1 MKKIFITM
9 LAAVAATASFAQG
22 NPKIEKEVKATKEYN
37 AGKTLLEGQYA
48 SLTDEQKGAGHNA
61 LVEIVYPNASKAFDT
76 WQINSTMGKN
86 DPVDFQ
92 PIYQAID
99 EAVKAD
105 ELNAKFHKKNQDR
118 LANFRIPLIVAGQNY
133 LQVNDYDNA
142 FEYMKLYVTSGFSSL
157 FKEVAGEK
165 DANIGNV
172 ARLCCA
178 IMYQKEN
185 YAEGIKYGEIAMADT
200 ASRADAEPYYFACI
214 EKQLKTKDDTLK
226 YIKKMEEIDAKKYF
240 ARMMSLYNS
249 IGETELANKLLDEE
263 IARNPQN
270 KMAYAVKGENAMQN
284 REYDVAIANFKK
296 VVELDPSFTAVWFN
310 LGVCTSQKGFDLN
323 EKYTDS
329 KGKMPADKAAEVQGV
344 LKEAI
349 VAYEKV
355 RELDPNHEQI
365 SNWPVQ
371 LRMLYN
377 AVGETAKAQE
387 ITNMLG
393 DN

>member
-9 LAAVAATASFAQG
+9 LATVAATASFAQG
-22 NPKIEKEVKATKEYN
+22 NPKIAKEVKATKEYT
-37 AGKTLLEGQYA
+37 AGKAILDQQFA
-48 SLTDEQKGAGHNA
+48 SLTDEQKGDGYAA
-61 LVEIVYPNASKAFDT
+61 LVDIVYPDASKAFDT
-76 WQINSTMGKN
+76 WQINSTTGKN
-86 DPVDFQ
+86 DPIDFTSV
-92 PIYQAID
+92 YQVID

-105 ELNAKFHKKNQDR
+105 NYNKKYHKKNQDR
-118 LANFRIPLIVAGQNY
+118 LLNFRIPLIIAGQNY
-133 LQVNDYDNA
+133 LNANDYDKA
-142 FEYMKLYVTSGFSSL
+142 FEYMALYVNSGYSSL
-157 FKEVAGEK
+157 FEEVAGKK
-165 DANIGNV
+165 DANLGNV

-178 IMYQKEN
+178 IKYQKED

-200 ASRADAEPYYFACI
+200 ASRADVEPYYMACL
-214 EKQLKTKDDTLK
+214 EKQLKTKEDTLK
-226 YIKKMEEIDAKKYF
+226 YIKKLEEIDAKKYF

-249 IGETELANKLLDEE
+249 VGETELANKLLDEE

-284 REYDVAIANFKK
+284 RDYDTAIANFKK

-323 EKYTDS
+323 EKYTD
-329 KGKMPADKAAEVQGV
+329 KQGRLAADKAAQVNAV

-387 ITNMLG
+387 ITKMLG

>member
-1 MKKIFITM
+1 
-9 LAAVAATASFAQG
+9 
-22 NPKIEKEVKATKEYN
+22 
-37 AGKTLLEGQYA
+37 
-48 SLTDEQKGAGHNA
+48 
-61 LVEIVYPNASKAFDT
+61 
-76 WQINSTMGKN
+76 
-86 DPVDFQ
+86 
-92 PIYQAID
+92 
-99 EAVKAD
+99 
-105 ELNAKFHKKNQDR
+105 
-118 LANFRIPLIVAGQNY
+118 
-133 LQVNDYDNA
+133 
-142 FEYMKLYVTSGFSSL
+142 
-157 FKEVAGEK
+157 
-165 DANIGNV
+165 
-172 ARLCCA
+172 
-178 IMYQKEN
+178 
-185 YAEGIKYGEIAMADT
+185 
-200 ASRADAEPYYFACI
+200 
-214 EKQLKTKDDTLK
+214 
-226 YIKKMEEIDAKKYF
+226 MEEIDAKKYF

-329 KGKMPADKAAEVQGV
+329 KGKLPADKAAEVQGV

-387 ITNMLG
+387 ITHMLG

>member
-22 NPKIEKEVKATKEYN
+22 NPKIAKAVKATKDYA
-37 AGKTLLEGQYA
+37 AGKALLNNEFGT
-48 SLTDEQKGAGHNA
+48 LTDEQKGEGLNA
-61 LVEIVYPNASKAFDT
+61 LVEIVYPGASKAFDT
-76 WQINSTMGKN
+76 YQINQAQGKKEA
-86 DPVDFQ
+86 VDFT
-92 PIYQAID
+92 PVYQAID

-105 ELNAKFHKKNQDR
+105 EYNKKFHSKNLDR
-118 LANFRIPLIVAGQNY
+118 LQNLRIPLIIAGQDY
-133 LQVNDYDNA
+133 LQANDYDKA
-142 FEYMKLYVTSGFSSL
+142 FDYMALYVNSGNSSL
-157 FKEVAGEK
+157 FKEVAGKK
-165 DANIGNV
+165 DPNMGSV
-172 ARLCCA
+172 ARLCTA
-178 IMYQKEN
+178 LLYQKGK
-185 YAEGIKYGEIAMADT
+185 YAEAIPYGEIAMADST
-200 ASRADAEPYYFACI
+200 SRADVEPYYLACL
-214 EKQLKTKDDTLK
+214 EKQLKTKQDTLN
-226 YIKKMEEIDAKKYF
+226 YIQKLKEIDPKKNF

-249 IGETELANKLLDEE
+249 VGETELANKLLDEE
-263 IARNPQN
+263 IARNPTN
-270 KMAYAVKGENAMQN
+270 KMAYAVKGENAMSN
-284 REYDVAIANFKK
+284 RDYDTAIANFKK

-323 EKYTDS
+323 EKYTD
-329 KGKMPADKAAEVQGV
+329 KQGRMPKEKAAEVNAV

-377 AVGETAKAQE
+377 AVGDTAKAKE
-387 ITNMLG
+387 ITDMLG